1 MQRKSQVIAAMTLL
15 TITCLIPRSIAGG
28 PVCQTTWKTLCAESA
43 DTFRSVRQAISPSSN
58 FIFNRNVLVTNAR
71 PDEKSIS
78 DTLITD
84 KDLASQDWYAPVRQ
98 PTTKKAAAFV
108 SAFGAHVVK
117 VFGEALPHKSVRLS
131 ASLRV
136 PQINIP
142 NGLFSSK
149 GSLLQ
154 QLQKQN
160 LLPSEVGLDTF
171 YYLIRR
177 FYPHV
182 CIQKWTPF
190 SKCDVCSRIKQLLF
204 AATSEEARQRLIR
217 ELQAHR
223 DFVTLAR
230 ERFAARSQLARAQ
243 NGWALA
249 LSADGMDSAK
259 TFSPHVTSHFVAGKA
274 LSERGHH
281 LKTKLLGVLS
291 EGQSF
296 YGFITYPHYAG
307 GPNILCSALHL
318 TLGKQAHRNGN
329 YLPPV
334 LFLQL
339 DNCGGDNK
347 NHTVFAYLGYLVQI
361 GVFHVIYVDFLIV
374 GRLLP
379 F

>member
-1 MQRKSQVIAAMTLL
+1 MAL
-15 TITCLIPRSIAGG
+15 
-28 PVCQTTWKTLCAESA
+28 ESA
-43 DTFRSVRQAISPSSN
+43 DTYRPIRRAINLATSPIFERAVLSSC
-58 FIFNRNVLVTNAR
+58 R
-71 PDEKSIS
+71 PDEKGFSNQLLNS
-78 DTLITD
+78 D
-84 KDLASQDWYAPVRQ
+84 DLARQDWFGPIRSPRTSLQSSFAQ
-98 PTTKKAAAFV
+98 
-108 SAFGAHVVK
+108 AFGNNVVK
-117 VFGEALPHKSVRLS
+117 VFGEALPHKSIRLS
-131 ASLRV
+131 SSVRV

-149 GSLLQ
+149 GSLLK
-154 QLQKQN
+154 QLQAQGA
-160 LLPSEVGLDTF
+160 LPSELGPDTF
-171 YYLIRR
+171 YYLLRKY
-177 FYPHV
+177 YPHV

-204 AATSEEARQRLIR
+204 GATSEETRQKCLR

-223 DFVTLAR
+223 DFVTLGR
-230 ERFAARSQLARAQ
+230 QRFAARSLLARAEP
-243 NGWALA
+243 GWALS

-291 EGQSF
+291 EGHSF
-296 YGFITYPHYAG
+296 YGFITYPHYSG

-318 TLGKQAHRNGN
+318 TLHKQALRNQN

-361 GVFHVIYVDFLIV
+361 GVFHTIYVDFLIV
-374 GRLLP
+374 GKPVVTRRFVTNIHTPYAVSHSDPPVALGP
-379 F
+379 Q